1 MPGGRPSKLNK
12 TFLERAKKVL
22 WNENLVLFT
31 DEELVDEI
39 NEELKP
45 EEQISQRT
53 FERWKSS
60 DFETKGEIGIEFCRL
75 MKKALRD
82 QKENLFEKY
91 QNEKGAWQKWAW
103 IIERK
108 FSEWNLKNINEN
120 TTKHSGTIQQNNVDL
135 NNLAEDD
142 LQKLL
147 DIKKKLDE

>member
-1 MPGGRPSKLNK
+1 MARPSKLNK
-12 TFLERAKKVL
+12 TFLERAEKVL
-22 WNENLVLFT
+22 WNKNLVLFT

-45 EEQISQRT
+45 EEQISTRT
-53 FERWKSS
+53 FIRWKQA
-60 DFETKGEIGIEFCRL
+60 DFEEKGEIGIKFCHL

-82 QKENLFEKY
+82 QKANLFEKY
-91 QNEKGAWQKWAW
+91 QSEKGAWQKWAW

-142 LQKLL
+142 LKKLL